1 MASVSVPAGISCP
14 VVLVTVAFRW
24 YPEVSVNTA
33 VEELMDNIPSVDSA
47 DVVDSM
53 ALADGVGAYNNI
65 NAWSIPWR
73 GWMITREGHA
83 KRAVVRIDS
92 LLRLSVEFPCVQ
104 PCYLP
109 FVRIAQHIVQI
120 SKIHPNGVFGSWS
133 GSPSTVSS
141 PPICRNAKWCTSL
154 CTRWLV
160 PVNQ

>member
-65 NAWSIPWR
+65 NA
-73 GWMITREGHA
+73 MVMTMA
-83 KRAVVRIDS
+83 
-92 LLRLSVEFPCVQ
+92 
-104 PCYLP
+104 
-109 FVRIAQHIVQI
+109 RIAERARM
-120 SKIHPNGVFGSWS
+120 PCGTFRCAG
-133 GSPSTVSS
+133 
-141 PPICRNAKWCTSL
+141 
-154 CTRWLV
+154 
-160 PVNQ
+160 

>member
-65 NAWSIPWR
+65 NAMVNTMARMDDNARRP
-73 GWMITREGHA
+73 RE
-83 KRAVVRIDS
+83 
-92 LLRLSVEFPCVQ
+92 
-104 PCYLP
+104 
-109 FVRIAQHIVQI
+109 
-120 SKIHPNGVFGSWS
+120 
-133 GSPSTVSS
+133 T
-141 PPICRNAKWCTSL
+141 CRCTD
-154 CTRWLV
+154 
-160 PVNQ
+160 